1 MPTLKI
7 HPFQHHPIRL
17 TREQQKHPLQVFA
30 EFFDASSLGNLREDL
45 RRWYEAAVS
54 SDCEVYTSGV
64 DRSNLFFL
72 YNQIEVLIEAA
83 FVLHQKAG
91 GEKFSSEKE
100 KRRRRK
106 RRNRNK
112 VSHAGDLH
120 FAVV

>member
-1 MPTLKI
+1 MPTLKT

-54 SDCEVYTSGV
+54 SDCEVYASGV
-64 DRSNLFFL
+64 DCSNLFFL

-91 GEKFSSEKE
+91 AEKFSSEKE

>member
-1 MPTLKI
+1 MTTLKI

-17 TREQQKHPLQVFA
+17 TREQQKNPLQVFA

-72 YNQIEVLIEAA
+72 YNQIEILIEAS
-83 FVLHQKAG
+83 FVLHQNAA
-91 GEKFSSEKE
+91 GEKAKDGKENFS
-100 KRRRRK
+100 RRK
-106 RRNRNK
+106 KRKLNQRWRSMNPDST
-112 VSHAGDLH
+112 VA
-120 FAVV
+120 